1 MPVMLLTLGLSTPN
15 PFCLMEAAEWEH
27 RQGLH
32 LSSPPSEIWEILLYL
47 KATPG
52 HRLFPWILK
61 KFLTNKTDWCIAV
74 AGGDTMDIT
83 VAEKIRLIMK
93 RQNKTMGD
101 IAEISGQTRQNLS
114 NKMTRG
120 NFTEKDIRTLAGALD
135 CQVEI
140 RFTLPDGT
148 GGWGDW

>member
-1 MPVMLLTLGLSTPN
+1 
-15 PFCLMEAAEWEH
+15 
-27 RQGLH
+27 
-32 LSSPPSEIWEILLYL
+32 
-47 KATPG
+47 
-52 HRLFPWILK
+52 
-61 KFLTNKTDWCIAV
+61 
-74 AGGDTMDIT
+74 MDIT

-101 IAEISGQTRQNLS
+101 IAEASGQTRQNLS

-120 NFTEKDIRTLAGALD
+120 NFTEKDILALAEALG

-148 GGWGDW
+148 EI